1 MKTKND
7 NAGEREDIMSSD
19 KASTQTKAASATKQ
33 KGAKIIVDCLLE
45 QGVEYVFGYPGGQI
59 IDTFDELFK
68 AKDKLK
74 QILTSHEQGAT
85 HAADGY
91 ARVTGKVGVVIATS
105 GPGAT
110 NTVTGIANAYMDSVP
125 MVVITGNVPVSLLG
139 RDSFQEVDIAGI
151 TMPITK
157 HNYIIKNMEDLAPA
171 IREAF
176 KIAQSGRPG
185 PVLIDVPKN
194 IQQGECEYEFKK
206 AEKIVRKFKPDAES
220 VSKAVELIR
229 NAKRPLLYVGGGC
242 IISDATKE
250 LIAFA
255 EKIGAPV
262 ASSMMGLGAVPASHP
277 LYLGMIGMHGHAGVA
292 KALKNCDAVIAIGA
306 RFSDRVAGNRLKFA
320 MQAAVIHIDIDNAEI
335 NKNVATQAHILG
347 DVKQTLAYITPLINT
362 DKKPEW
368 IKDCRSYVNEFPLKA
383 TGEKVCARKV
393 IEKINEL
400 TADDQIIV
408 TDVGQHQMWTAQSY
422 RFEKPRTFLTS
433 GGLGTMGY
441 GLGAAIGAAFAC
453 KKQVC
458 LITGDGSF
466 HMNLNETACAVK
478 YGLPIKI
485 FIMNN
490 NVLGMVRQWQT
501 LFYEGRHSSTTLNLS
516 TDYVKLAGAFGAKGL
531 VIEKETDIDK
541 VVKEALESKTPVIV
555 DCRIYSDAMV
565 LPMVPPGKTTDDMI
579 TELD

>member
-1 MKTKND
+1 M
-7 NAGEREDIMSSD
+7 R
-19 KASTQTKAASATKQ
+19 Q
-33 KGAKIIVDCLLE
+33 KGAKIIIDCLIE
-45 QGVEYVFGYPGGQI
+45 QGVKYVFGYPGGQI
-59 IDTFDELFK
+59 IDTFDELYK
-68 AKDKLK
+68 AKDKIK
-74 QILTSHEQGAT
+74 QILTAHEQGAT

-91 ARVTGKVGVVIATS
+91 ARVTGNVGVVIATS

-110 NTVTGIANAYMDSVP
+110 NTVTGIANAYMDSIP

-157 HNYIIKNMEDLAPA
+157 HNYIVKNVEDLACT

-194 IQQGECEYEFKK
+194 VQQGECEYTPVIPEKPAHKFTPDKETLDK
-206 AEKIVRKFKPDAES
+206 ALKI
-220 VSKAVELIR
+220 IQ

-242 IISDATKE
+242 IISNASAE
-250 LIAFA
+250 LTQFA
-255 EKIGAPV
+255 ENLDAPV
-262 ASSMMGLGAVPASHP
+262 AASMMGLGAIASSHP

-306 RFSDRVAGNRLKFA
+306 RFSDRVAGNRNKFA
-320 MQAAVIHIDIDNAEI
+320 TQAAIVHIDVDNAEI
-335 NKNVATQAHILG
+335 NKNVATHAHILG
-347 DVKQTLAYITPLINT
+347 DVKQTLSYLLPFI
-362 DKKPEW
+362 KPVKNKEW
-368 IKDCRSYVNEFPLKA
+368 VDACRGYVNEFPLKR
-383 TGEKVCARKV
+383 TGDKLCPRK
-393 IEKINEL
+393 ILEKINEL
-400 TADDQIIV
+400 TPDSQIIV

-433 GGLGTMGY
+433 GGLGTMGF
-441 GLGAAIGAAFAC
+441 GLGAAIGAAFASN
-453 KKQVC
+453 KQVC

-466 HMNLNETACAVK
+466 HMNLNEMATAVK
-478 YGLPIKI
+478 FGLPIKI

-501 LFYEGRHSSTTLNLS
+501 LFYEGRHSSTTLNLP
-516 TDYVKLAGAFGAKGL
+516 TDYIKLAEAFGAKGL
-531 VIEKETDIDK
+531 YIDKDEDLDK
-541 VVKEALESKTPVIV
+541 VVKEALKIKTPVIV

-565 LPMVPPGKTTDDMI
+565 LPMVPPGKTTDDII